1 MAQFCCVERSMILTR
16 DVRTSILLHMMKFDK
31 VFKHCV
37 KSMFSACF
45 ILMLFVIHRGIVDTL
60 IEITNF

>member
-1 MAQFCCVERSMILTR
+1 MILTR